1 MDTALIQYQQKT
13 GTYLLHLKDSF
24 MIMFSGF
31 YFLVGLWS
39 YLRELYFNV
48 NSIVKITYKVTDII

>member
-13 GTYLLHLKDSF
+13 GTYILHLKDSF
-24 MIMFSGF
+24 RIFLGF
-31 YFLVGLWS
+31 YFLLGLWS